1 MRVQL
6 QLSPETERVL
16 TEKAAQSGQTL
27 EAYLEQL
34 AQRDAQAANG
44 RPAVAPQSTPP
55 SLALPQWSAAWRA
68 WAASHATRSLVAD
81 DSRESIY
88 AGRGE

>member
-6 QLSPETERVL
+6 QLPPETERVL

-44 RPAVAPQSTPP
+44 MPVVAAQPAGPP
-55 SLALPQWSAAWRA
+55 LTLPQWSAAWRA
-68 WAASHATRSLVAD
+68 WAASHATRCVVAD